1 MTLPVMRQKMQG
13 EIYTYVYIYTCIYQ
27 CLIINHFYLHL
38 DLQGSPK
45 RNHSKILSKFF
56 SLKNRV
62 TIFFQTS
69 STKYAGWIPVILDH
83 WRILRSF
90 YDTFTLFMTNPLK
103 MTDSRNHSPG
113 SQAPILILVPDSS
126 LSLKAFRNYIGIIHK
141 WT

>member
-103 MTDSRNHSPG
+103 MTDSRNHSPSPRWESG
-113 SQAPILILVPDSS
+113 PDPDPCPGLLTVIKS
-126 LSLKAFRNYIGIIHK
+126 F
-141 WT
+141 